1 MKNYRRRFFKLFRLS
16 WLILP
21 CMLLSGCLFG
31 PNGCGAPPPQ
41 PDTKNLLTI
50 HLEAGASMVCYD
62 DSGYYFL
69 RERQEGMQ
77 VCHAKKTGEAEVLC
91 SLYYAWG
98 IASWGDKLVVDGWI
112 DEQGET
118 GLLVMDKQ
126 AATRDQILVYDEE
139 QEREFHLRNG
149 TVVTEDVLLPPLH
162 RIFNESTANIPFD
175 RICKEQVRLDGVSNL
190 EDYSKTNWRAVFQAL
205 DMEIKM
211 EYHFSIPEHDWVIQA
226 GGWVYCFSS
235 SDDNGKTEYYPS
247 EYYYI
252 GSASG
257 AADLCLYDDQPYFV
271 EHDYVGRA
279 RLWPSMESGKA
290 DLLLGAGKGYWL
302 RRHFHGKNERMQ
314 YFVFTSYD
322 EEQPQNYYDDMYDL
336 QFLTGHKIYAVD
348 LETMQQTKE
357 LTLSTPHEQV
367 LYVNEAGAYTW
378 RQEECRVFFT
388 PWEGEPVPASDVIPY
403 VPRYETS

>member
-1 MKNYRRRFFKLFRLS
+1 
-16 WLILP
+16 
-21 CMLLSGCLFG
+21 
-31 PNGCGAPPPQ
+31 
-41 PDTKNLLTI
+41 
-50 HLEAGASMVCYD
+50 MVCYD

-69 RERQEGMQ
+69 REQQEGMQ
-77 VCHAKKTGEAEVLC
+77 VCRAKKPGEAEVLC

-126 AATRDQILVYDEE
+126 AATRDQILVYDKE
-139 QEREFHLRNG
+139 QERELHLQNG
-149 TVVTEDVLLPPLH
+149 TVVKGDVLRPPLR
-162 RIFNESTANIPFD
+162 RIFNEHTANIPFD
-175 RICKEQVRLDGVSNL
+175 RICKEQVRLNGISNL

-235 SDDNGKTEYYPS
+235 SGENGETEYYPRNH
-247 EYYYI
+247 YYI
-252 GSASG
+252 GSAYG
-257 AADLCLYDDQPYFV
+257 DGDLCLYDGQPYFV

-302 RRHFHGKNERMQ
+302 RLHFHGKNERMQ
-314 YFVFTSYD
+314 YLVFTSYD
-322 EEQPQNYYDDMYDL
+322 EEQPQNYNDIYDL
-336 QFLTGHKIYAVD
+336 QFLTGHKILAVD
-348 LETMQQTKE
+348 LETMQQTDA
-357 LTLSTPHEQV
+357 LTLSTPREQV
-367 LYVNEAGAYTW
+367 LYVNAAGAYTW
-378 RQEECRVFFT
+378 RQEESRVFFA
-388 PWEGEPVPASDVIPY
+388 PWEGESVAVSDVIPY
-403 VPRYETS
+403 VPRYETPQDEAENDACNVWYAEVDTERSRLLLFDMTQGETALLAVVPLAY